1 MCMIV
6 KQKSN
11 RNIFKFFIGLGVKLQ
26 DDLQN
31 RILVLD
37 GAMGTMIQMRNLE
50 EVDFRGEEFKS
61 VDQSLQGN
69 NDVLSL
75 TQPDIIHQIHK
86 EYLQA
91 GADIIETN
99 TFSGTCIAQADYNLQ
114 HLAYRYDLLKNF
126 LVQLLSTIKQFFF
139 FKRRLNYESA
149 LIAKKAAIEVTQEL
163 GVQKYVAGALG
174 PTNKTLSISPSV
186 EKPEYRN
193 ISM

>member
-1 MCMIV
+1 
-6 KQKSN
+6 
-11 RNIFKFFIGLGVKLQ
+11 
-26 DDLQN
+26 
-31 RILVLD
+31 
-37 GAMGTMIQMRNLE
+37 MGTTIQMRNLE

-61 VDQSLQGN
+61 VDQNLQGN

-75 TQPDIIHQIHK
+75 TQPDIIYQIHK
-86 EYLQA
+86 EFLQA

-114 HLAYRYDLLKNF
+114 HLAYRYDFPCSTRSTTIFFLLKF
-126 LVQLLSTIKQFFF
+126 
-139 FKRRLNYESA
+139 RLNYESA

-163 GVQKYVAGALG
+163 GIQKYVAGALG

-193 ISM
+193 ISMYMIKIFLYQLSQHV

>member
-1 MCMIV
+1 
-6 KQKSN
+6 
-11 RNIFKFFIGLGVKLQ
+11 
-26 DDLQN
+26 
-31 RILVLD
+31 
-37 GAMGTMIQMRNLE
+37 MGTMIQMRNLE

-61 VDQSLQGN
+61 VDQNLQGN

-75 TQPDIIHQIHK
+75 TQPDIIYQIHK
-86 EYLQA
+86 EFLQA

-114 HLAYRYDLLKNF
+114 HLAYRYDFPCSTRSTTIFFLLKF
-126 LVQLLSTIKQFFF
+126 
-139 FKRRLNYESA
+139 RLNYESA

-163 GVQKYVAGALG
+163 GIQKYVAGALG

-193 ISM
+193 ISMYMTKIFLYQLSQHV

>member
-114 HLAYRYDLLKNF
+114 HLAYRHDLLKNF
-126 LVQLLSTIKQFFF
+126 LVQL
-139 FKRRLNYESA
+139 
-149 LIAKKAAIEVTQEL
+149 
-163 GVQKYVAGALG
+163 KYY
-174 PTNKTLSISPSV
+174 KTVLFL
-186 EKPEYRN
+186 KT
-193 ISM
+193 